1 MKTESSNYSDLIQQI
16 GGLLQKG
23 KEQVAQSV
31 NTILVQTYWL
41 IGLHVVEYEQGGNEK
56 SEYGSF
62 LFDQLSK
69 DLTRLYGKGFSRAN
83 LLYMRKIYLTF
94 PIREILSNVLSWSH
108 YFEILGLN
116 AAFAAGSRRSLRLN
130 RSFNYRNF
138 HLFKTKNI
146 NGRKIKSNF
155 RDKSDCVRPL

>member
-1 MKTESSNYSDLIQQI
+1 MIQIFRLNQQI

-41 IGLHVVEYEQGGNEK
+41 IGRHVVEYEQGGNEK

-83 LLYMRKIYLTF
+83 LLYMRKLYLTF
-94 PIREILSNVLSWSH
+94 PKRETLSNVLSWSP
-108 YFEILGLN
+108 YFEIL
-116 AAFAAGSRRSLRLN
+116 RLN
-130 RSFNYRNF
+130 
-138 HLFKTKNI
+138 L
-146 NGRKIKSNF
+146 
-155 RDKSDCVRPL
+155 SDWGCYPQWVTADHKVLTIFIDDVL